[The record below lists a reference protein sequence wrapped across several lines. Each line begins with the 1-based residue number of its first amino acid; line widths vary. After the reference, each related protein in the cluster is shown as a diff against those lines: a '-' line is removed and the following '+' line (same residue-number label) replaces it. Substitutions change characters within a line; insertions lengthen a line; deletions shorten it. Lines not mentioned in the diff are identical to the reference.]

1 MARQYLVNAFR
12 NVNQLSCLPNC
23 KILYNKRGNISA
35 ELLIREGKYKLRI
48 DIKAGKLPD
57 VYVVEPEIDRSNPLE
72 IHTFGFKY
80 HPCYKKELPLLCLT
94 HLGEDKT
101 DTSMPLTETYIP
113 WAIEWTEFYEL
124 WLLTGT
130 WYGKGIHSDGGNKNE
145 NAQ

>member
-35 ELLIREGKYKLRI
+35 ELLIRDGKYKLRI
-48 DIKAGKLPD
+48 DIKVGKLPK
-57 VYVVEPEIDRSNPLE
+57 VYVVEPEIDRSNPTE
-72 IHTFGFKY
+72 IHTYGFQY
-80 HPCYKKELPLLCLT
+80 HPYYKKEIPVLCLT

-101 DTSMPLTETYIP
+101 NTSMPLIKTYIP

-124 WLLTGT
+124 WLLTGK
-130 WYGKGIHSDGGNKNE
+130 WYGKGIHPDGGNKNE
-145 NAQ
+145 NI